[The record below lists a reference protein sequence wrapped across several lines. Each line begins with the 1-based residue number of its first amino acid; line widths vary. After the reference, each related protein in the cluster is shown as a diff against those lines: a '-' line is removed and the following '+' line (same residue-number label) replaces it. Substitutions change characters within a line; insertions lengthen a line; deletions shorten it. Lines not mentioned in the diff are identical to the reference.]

1 MSVEKIL
8 CDLLAFILGIF
19 YLFASLL
26 GVFGTSPKL
35 GTFGARFS
43 YELQEIMGGLLGV
56 PNYMMV
62 ESVYLVVVSW
72 GCLKCIS
79 FPPPTDHMPGIS
91 LVLALAYGVIV
102 LVYGV
107 ISGVS
112 VLYFVPVF
120 LLTVGEASWRFTRF
134 LDGHAIKPVVIVAI
148 GAGALCLM
156 AIYRMAR
163 RKNERRLVNE
173 QFLRKLQY
181 LHKNSGTVWKQGKDA
196 PEGFDEADAADL
208 ISS

>member
-1 MSVEKIL
+1 MSVEKLL

-19 YLFASLL
+19 YLSVSLL

-43 YELQEIMGGLLGV
+43 YEVQEIMGGLLGV
-56 PNYMMV
+56 PNYMMI

-79 FPPPTDHMPGIS
+79 FPPSSDHMPGIS
-91 LVLALAYGVIV
+91 LVLALAYCIIV
-102 LVYGV
+102 LAYGA

-112 VLYFVPVF
+112 VVYFIPVF
-120 LLTVGEASWRFTRF
+120 LLTVGEASWRFARF
-134 LDGHAIKPVVIVAI
+134 LSGHAIRPVVICSI

-156 AIYRMAR
+156 AIYRMFR
-163 RKNERRLVNE
+163 RKNERRTVNG

-181 LHKNSGTVWKQGKDA
+181 LEKNSGSVWKQGKDA
-196 PEGFDEADAADL
+196 PEGFDEAEATDL
-208 ISS
+208 LSS